1 MTIAILY
8 REELKEYDFG
18 IGHPLRGD
26 RFEIFPN
33 FLKAHLRENG
43 YYSFVS
49 AESAE
54 NNDLLK
60 ICSQDYINFTT
71 DFYRAANLG
80 LGYDDRFY
88 EYHSADNMPQSGCG
102 KVEEAARIVIGQA
115 KLSADL
121 IISGQFKK
129 AISIGG
135 GTHHAKRNYG
145 EGFCLYNDV
154 AFTANYLLEKYGME
168 RILILDTD
176 AHAGNGTSDYF
187 YGSRKV
193 LFIDIHQDPSTLYP
207 GSGFASDIGNGEGR
221 GFTINIPL
229 PRGAGNDSYRQVF
242 EEIIEPI
249 TKEFQPQIIIRNG
262 GSDPHFADGLTDLG
276 LTVSGFKMIGEK
288 VRKMAEI
295 CSGKE
300 IDLIASGYNAQVLP
314 YAWLSLIS
322 GLADFP
328 IQTEEPVP
336 VPGQFQQDSFLTV
349 NQEVIA
355 EVKSHVKK
363 YWKCLS

>member
-8 REELKEYDFG
+8 RNELKEYDFG

-33 FLKAHLRENG
+33 FLRAHLRENG
-43 YYSFVS
+43 YYRFVV
-49 AESAE
+49 AEPATNE
-54 NNDLLK
+54 DLLK
-60 ICSQDYINFTT
+60 ICSQEYIDFTKE
-71 DFYRAANLG
+71 FFRAANLG
-80 LGYDDRFY
+80 LAYDDRFY
-88 EYHSADNMPQSGCG
+88 LYHSADNMPQKGCG
-102 KVEEAARIVIGQA
+102 KVEEASRIVIGQA

-121 IISGQFKK
+121 IISGQFEK

-135 GTHHAKRNYG
+135 GTHHAKRSYG

-154 AFTANYLLEKYGME
+154 AFTANYLLEKHGLE

-187 YGSRKV
+187 YANSKV
-193 LFIDIHQDPSTLYP
+193 LFIDIHQDPRTLYP
-207 GSGFASDIGNGEGR
+207 GSGFAGDIGTGDGK

-229 PRGAGNDSYRQVF
+229 PEGAGNDSYMQVF

-249 TKEFQPQIIIRNG
+249 TREFQPQIVIRNG

-276 LTVSGFKMIGEK
+276 LTVAGFKMIGEK
-288 VRKMAEI
+288 VRKMAET
-295 CSGKE
+295 CRGKE

-314 YAWLSLIS
+314 YAWLALLS

-328 IQTEEPVP
+328 LQAEEPVP
-336 VPGQFQQDSFLTV
+336 IPSQFQQDSFSIVTRKA
-349 NQEVIA
+349 IA
-355 EVKSHVKK
+355 ELKSHLKQ
-363 YWKCLS
+363 YWKCLR